1 MTNTVNEPTGS
12 GYWGLISENLNGQP
26 NCDDQINLPLSYRIV
41 NPDLNSIQ
49 LQLYK
54 SKTLDDSTQ
63 IKIPMMDGAIYPATL
78 KRSQSIPLEWQDKFG
93 IAAFSGHIN
102 NMYGTMI
109 RLEID
114 SSSIRFMTVSEKGT
128 EILMRVCKESDSKY
142 ILFNKKDLPPGSKTV
157 FE

>member
-1 MTNTVNEPTGS
+1 
-12 GYWGLISENLNGQP
+12 
-26 NCDDQINLPLSYRIV
+26 
-41 NPDLNSIQ
+41 
-49 LQLYK
+49 
-54 SKTLDDSTQ
+54 
-63 IKIPMMDGAIYPATL
+63 
-78 KRSQSIPLEWQDKFG
+78 
-93 IAAFSGHIN
+93 
-102 NMYGTMI
+102 MYGTMI